1 MQLKTSFKASMRLVK
16 SLLIVNKGNYIM
28 MEISHLNFSE
38 GPMKVAPFSHA
49 VKAGEFLFVTGQ
61 MPTLKDDN
69 SKLISGDIEE
79 QTHQV
84 MRNLVNV
91 LNAAGSSLDKV
102 IFSRVYLVNFGDF
115 EKMNKVYASYFSKNK
130 LPARTCIGVTGL
142 AVGASVE
149 IDFIAGF

>member
-1 MQLKTSFKASMRLVK
+1 
-16 SLLIVNKGNYIM
+16 
-28 MEISHLNFSE
+28 MEIAHLNFSD

-61 MPTLKDDN
+61 MPTLKTDN

-84 MRNLVNV
+84 MRNLVDV
-91 LNAAGSSLDKV
+91 LQLAGSSLDKV

-115 EKMNKVYASYFSKNK
+115 DKMNEVYASYFSKNK

>member
-1 MQLKTSFKASMRLVK
+1 
-16 SLLIVNKGNYIM
+16 
-28 MEISHLNFSE
+28 MEISHLNLSD

-61 MPTLKDDN
+61 MPTLKADN

-84 MRNLVNV
+84 MRNLVDV
-91 LNAAGSSLDKV
+91 LHAAGSSLDKV